1 MNTGIKKKQISF
13 IFLIFIA
20 ALLIRSAYI
29 FQILQFPLTEFL
41 VRSRTFDQ
49 YGFDTR
55 AVSIFSGNWFG
66 GSEVF
71 GKEPLYSYF
80 LALIYR
86 LFGYN
91 HFAVYFIQ
99 AIFTSLSVV
108 LVYKISKHIFN
119 NTAGY
124 IAAFIL
130 AFYSVSIFYDAI
142 LLRASLITFLNM
154 LLFYLILRAQEK
166 DMLSAW
172 FVPGMTMALSMLTRQ
187 NMLFPFI
194 AFFILVTKRP
204 LKVAVSRL
212 AVFIIGMFIVLLP
225 VLARNYI
232 VSEHQRIA
240 ISSEVN
246 AFWVGNT
253 YNASGVDLAWSSEY
267 HRMERESSG
276 SLKKMLGIFLREVKE
291 RPRDFLALYTRK
303 IWMFFNGYEPPSN
316 TNYYLYNEEFPSVLR
331 WPLFNFQL
339 VGGLGIL
346 GVLLSLSGR
355 KKPLLA
361 YIFIG
366 VLSVSVIFFH
376 IQSRFR
382 LPSVPFF
389 IIFASYTIYSIFDGF
404 RSRRFF
410 KSTSILIMVIFL
422 CMILRPDVTY
432 AGFNHEGKKIRYF
445 DRTNLALA
453 YIDDYET
460 HKDKKTLLK
469 ALRQCNIAIEQEKSA
484 YLPYDI
490 RGRIYL
496 LEGRYADSIANY
508 KMALVYHKRNAFL
521 YNKLAGVYFE
531 KRDYYKAFMY
541 TKRALYLS
549 SGNKAF
555 ENNLAL
561 TLQFLQ

>member
-1 MNTGIKKKQISF
+1 MNTGIKKKQISL
-13 IFLIFIA
+13 IFLIFLA
-20 ALLIRSAYI
+20 ALFIRSAYI
-29 FQILQFPLTEFL
+29 FQILRFPLTEFL
-41 VRSRTFDQ
+41 VRSGTFDQ

-55 AVSIFSGNWFG
+55 GVFISLGNWFG

-80 LALIYR
+80 LAFIYR

-91 HFAVYFIQ
+91 HFVVYFMQ
-99 AIFTSLSVV
+99 AILTSLSVV
-108 LVYKISKHIFN
+108 LVYKISRQIFN
-119 NTAGY
+119 NTVGY

-130 AFYSVSIFYDAI
+130 AFYSVSIFYDTI
-142 LLRASLITFLNM
+142 LLRASLITFLNI
-154 LLFYLILRAQEK
+154 LLFYLILKAQGRNK
-166 DMLSAW
+166 LYAW
-172 FVPGMTMALSMLTRQ
+172 LVPGMIMALSMLTRQ

-194 AFFILVTKRP
+194 AFFIIITNRP

-212 AVFIIGMFIVLLP
+212 AVFIIGMCILLFP
-225 VLARNYI
+225 VFARNYI
-232 VSEHQRIA
+232 VSGHQGIS

-253 YNASGVDLAWSSEY
+253 YDASGVDLAWSPEY
-267 HRMERESSG
+267 HRLERESSG
-276 SLKKMLGIFLREVKE
+276 SPKKMLGVFLREVKE
-291 RPRDFLALYTRK
+291 RPRDHLVLYARK
-303 IWMFFNGYEPPSN
+303 IWMFFNGYEAPSN

-339 VGGLGIL
+339 VSGLGIL
-346 GVLLSLSGR
+346 GILLSLSRG

-366 VLSVSVIFFH
+366 VLSVSVILFH

-389 IIFASYTIYSIFDGF
+389 IIFASYAIYSIFDGF
-404 RSRRFF
+404 KSRKFF
-410 KSTSILIMVIFL
+410 KSAAVLIMVIFL
-422 CMILRPDVTY
+422 CIALKPDVTY
-432 AGFNHEGKKIRYF
+432 AGFKREGEKIRYF

-460 HKDKKTLLK
+460 HKDKKTLPK
-469 ALRQCNIAIEQEKSA
+469 ALRQCDIAIEQEKSEA
-484 YLPYDI
+484 LSYDI

-496 LEGRYADSIANY
+496 LEGRYDEAITNY

-531 KRDYYKAFMY
+531 KRDYSKAFMY
-541 TKRALYLS
+541 TKRALCLS
-549 SGNKAF
+549 PGIKAF

-561 TLQFLQ
+561 TSQFLQ